1 MAQEAI
7 AVLGNPTNGRAA
19 MESLLAEF
27 EWSVENILT
36 VDGLA
41 EVCTRRDVVAVLV
54 DPAVLELSW
63 QRALA
68 AVQAVAPRA
77 LPILCDRF
85 SSAIDWSE
93 ASSAGAFHMLSLPL
107 DLGELRQSLGFVWE
121 AEERLPKRASAFL
134 SPSPCA
140 RLTGFKGS
148 RALCLFR
155 FFCTAS
161 CWV

>member
-27 EWSVENILT
+27 DWSVENTLT

-41 EVCTRRDVVAVLV
+41 EICARRDVVAVLI

-63 QRALA
+63 QPALA

-77 LPILCDRF
+77 LPILCYRF
-85 SSAIDWSE
+85 SSAIDWNE
-93 ASSAGAFHMLSLPL
+93 ASAAGAFHMLSLPL
-107 DLGELRQSLGFVWE
+107 DLGELRQSLGFVWAE
-121 AEERLPKRASAFL
+121 KNKRLHVIPLTGEERSRVRGNTKRGAGGSSA
-134 SPSPCA
+134 A
-140 RLTGFKGS
+140 
-148 RALCLFR
+148 AHV
-155 FFCTAS
+155 A
-161 CWV
+161 